1 MIRDGR
7 NLALADNLARVVDRV
22 GGAVTLARLEG
33 PQVGHR
39 AVLPEGGMV
48 RSRREG
54 GVAND
59 LPRFVDVVRDAD
71 AEIRQHASIGDERML
86 DPLAVDDIDLEANK
100 LATVVDRGA
109 GRTRRGKGPEV
120 SDRPVFPEEDTLMAR
135 LIRTHPEDLPQGID
149 AHCLVERVSPHPS
162 EVANRETGSGHGN
175 RPEDRVS
182 EAIIGK
188 ALSDDLPRL
197 VDVCGPRLG
206 AVSRQGP
213 EVYERAVV
221 PKDGASVAGGVR
233 ARADDLAVFVER
245 DGRYGS
251 ALERPKVRHS
261 SVIPQHGAVSAASVG
276 RRSDDLA

>member
-54 GVAND
+54 GVSND
-59 LPRFVDVVRDAD
+59 LPRFVDVIRDAD
-71 AEIRQHASIGDERML
+71 AEIRQHASIRDERMP
-86 DPLAVDDIDLEANK
+86 DPLAVDHIDLKANK
-100 LATVVDRGA
+100 LATIVDRGA
-109 GRTRRGKGPEV
+109 SGAGRGKGPEV
-120 SDRPVFPEEDTLMAR
+120 SNRPVFPKEDALMAR
-135 LIRTHPEDLPQGID
+135 LIGTVPKDLPQGID
-149 AHCLVERVSPHPS
+149 AHRLVERVPAHPS
-162 EVANRETGSGHGN
+162 EVANRETGSGQGN

-197 VDVCGPRLG
+197 VDVCGPRLR
-206 AVSRQGP
+206 AVSRQCP

-245 DGRYGS
+245 DGGYGS
-251 ALERPKVRHS
+251 ALERPEIRHG
-261 SVIPQHGAVSAASVG
+261 SVIPEDGAVPTGSVG
-276 RRSDDLA
+276 HRSNDLA